1 MSSFNELMQKYVNTD
16 YEVLVDL
23 AKEAVRRLMPYCQ
36 KVDPDHNGNYM
47 LASLILSAIGAD
59 GVLTTLESKM
69 LSDVMGL
76 NTEEIKKLIAMFD
89 NRMADLADHFADN
102 MNADTKADTLMLI
115 TVLAAVDEKI
125 SKEET
130 AFIKKLM
137 A

>member
-23 AKEAVRRLMPYCQ
+23 AKEAVRRLMPYCK

-59 GVLTTLESKM
+59 GVLTALESKM

-89 NRMADLADHFADN
+89 IRMADLADHFADN

>member
-23 AKEAVRRLMPYCQ
+23 AKEAVRRLMPYCK

>member
-1 MSSFNELMQKYVNTD
+1 MSGFNELMQKYVNTD

-59 GVLTTLESKM
+59 GVLTTLESRM

-76 NTEEIKKLIAMFD
+76 NTDEIKKLIAMFD

>member
-1 MSSFNELMQKYVNTD
+1 MSNFNELMQKYVNTD
-16 YEVLVDL
+16 YPVLVDL
-23 AKEAVRRLMPYCQ
+23 AKEAVVRVMPYC
-36 KVDPDHNGNYM
+36 KMVDTQYNGNYM

-59 GVLTTLESKM
+59 GKLTGLESKM

-76 NTEEIKKLIAMFD
+76 NADEINKLISMYD
-89 NRMADLADHFADN
+89 SRMADLVDHFADN
-102 MNADTKADTLMLI
+102 MSVDTKADTLMLV
-115 TVLAAVDEKI
+115 TVFAAVDEKI

>member
-59 GVLTTLESKM
+59 GVLTALESKM

-76 NTEEIKKLIAMFD
+76 NAEEIKKLIAMFD